1 MKRAALL
8 LFVLFS
14 LINAGWAEKELSYT
28 VFPYAFYVGSSGIEY
43 GLASVTVNGLK
54 KDESF
59 SLFIDLISNG
69 GYDTVLQASFPDRA
83 LRYRTLFPLA
93 FDLEIASNRWINE
106 RYYGIGPAASALNYS
121 SYNLDYNMFK
131 VALSRALSNNLVM
144 EADLVYNSGQYSNL
158 VQGADPISQKLLD
171 DSRKYYWA
179 SLGLVV
185 NRTDNY
191 LNPSRGENIL
201 ANLDFSLKTAD
212 SQADFVRARLDL
224 RKYIPLQNTGQL
236 LAGRLLFA
244 EVAGSAVPLYEYP
257 SLGGRDSLRGS
268 PYYRFR
274 GGSSIL
280 ANLEYRFPLIWSLGG
295 VLFFDAGK
303 TFDNL
308 GKADLSAWPTDCG
321 AGLRWY
327 MTDLILRLDYGIG
340 QEDSNIY
347 FYYNHI
353 F

>member
-14 LINAGWAEKELSYT
+14 LANTGWAEKKTSHT
-28 VFPYAFYVGSSGIEY
+28 VFPYVFYSGSSGTNY
-43 GLASVTVNGLK
+43 GLASVVVNSLK

-59 SLFIDLISNG
+59 SLLLNFIGNG
-69 GYDTVLQASFPDRA
+69 GYDTVGVASFPDRS

-93 FDLEIASNRWINE
+93 VDLEIGNSRWINE
-106 RYYGIGPAASALNYS
+106 RYYGIGPSTALLNYS
-121 SYNLDYNMFK
+121 SYDLNYDLLKIAF
-131 VALSRALSNNLVM
+131 SRAITNNLVM

-158 VQGADPISQKLLD
+158 VQGANPISQKLLD

-191 LNPSRGENIL
+191 LNPGQGENIR
-201 ANLDFSLKTAD
+201 ANLDFAVGG
-212 SQADFVRARLDL
+212 ADFVRAKLDL
-224 RKYIPLQNTGQL
+224 RKFIPLQNPGQL
-236 LAGRLLFA
+236 LAGRLLFT
-244 EVAGSAVPLYEYP
+244 EIAGGAVPLYEYP

-268 PYYRFR
+268 PYYRYR

-303 TFDNL
+303 TFANL
-308 GKADLSAWPTDCG
+308 GAADLSAWPTDCG
-321 AGLRWY
+321 LGLRWY
-327 MTDLILRLDYGIG
+327 MEDLILRLDYGIG

-347 FYYNHI
+347 FYYNHL